1 MIEVKKTD
9 KLVFDL
15 KMRQVDYNEQK
26 KEALR
31 KEIADKYGVDVS
43 NVEINFTPITVNKE
57 GKKVSLASDIV
68 ESIQDPKFQQKLFAE
83 YLDAKEDFEYNID
96 DIIAIDEQVN
106 AFVDFDSYSK
116 FKSYKFKYAKW
127 DNYLSY
133 GKNNYFD
140 FTKLNGLVLLNGQPE
155 NQCGK
160 TTFAIDLLRFA
171 LFGKSHKS
179 PKLDKVFNIYRRKRP
194 KRW

>member
-31 KEIADKYGVDVS
+31 KEIADKYGVDVG

-83 YLDAKEDFEYNID
+83 YSGT
-96 DIIAIDEQVN
+96 IIFHMERTII
-106 AFVDFDSYSK
+106 
-116 FKSYKFKYAKW
+116 
-127 DNYLSY
+127 L
-133 GKNNYFD
+133 
-140 FTKLNGLVLLNGQPE
+140 T
-155 NQCGK
+155 
-160 TTFAIDLLRFA
+160 
-171 LFGKSHKS
+171 S
-179 PKLDKVFNIYRRKRP
+179 PS
-194 KRW
+194 